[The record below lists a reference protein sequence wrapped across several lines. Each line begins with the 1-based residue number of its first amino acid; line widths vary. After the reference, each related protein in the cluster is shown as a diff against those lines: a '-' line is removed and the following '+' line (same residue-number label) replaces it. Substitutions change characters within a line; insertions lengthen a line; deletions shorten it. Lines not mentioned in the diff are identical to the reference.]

1 MLNVLNGKTHAYLYG
16 LQKVATFR
24 PKEATHLLQKVF
36 EKGDLNTRLATFR
49 AAILS
54 PHIGDGKLVGD
65 LFVKLMAAT
74 TKEEREEIV
83 EPFFQ
88 SLLQKSNSPIS
99 KASQGKLAWL
109 NALCH
114 GWQQESL
121 S

>member
-88 SLLQKSNSPIS
+88 SLLDRKSTLLNSSHSQIS
-99 KASQGKLAWL
+99 
-109 NALCH
+109 
-114 GWQQESL
+114 
-121 S
+121 